1 MLDYNFKGCLKK
13 KKKNPPSR
21 QEKQEKRATPQK
33 GNGTYI
39 SANVENSSQF
49 KEMHGRHHTD

>member
-13 KKKNPPSR
+13 KKKSPKWTR
-21 QEKQEKRATPQK
+21 EEKRATPQK

-49 KEMHGRHHTD
+49 KEMHGSHHTD